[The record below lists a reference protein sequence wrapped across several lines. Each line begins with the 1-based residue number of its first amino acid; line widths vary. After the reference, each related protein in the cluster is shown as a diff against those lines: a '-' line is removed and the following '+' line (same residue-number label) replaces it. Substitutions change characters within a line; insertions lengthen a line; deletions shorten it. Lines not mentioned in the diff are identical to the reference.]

1 MSHGKRN
8 VKPLRKRENIL
19 PILPEDIESQIL
31 ELLEFVQDVAVAR
44 RVCKRWKRLV
54 DENSQLWRRLKG
66 LTLPKRLPSE
76 AEKWYRKAAQ
86 CGNREAVAL
95 LALLY
100 YYGYQSQDR
109 THVLSLPCIGNS
121 VAC

>member
-1 MSHGKRN
+1 MGW
-8 VKPLRKRENIL
+8 KPCRPYRKKENNL
-19 PILPEDIESQIL
+19 PVLPEDIESQIL

-44 RVCKRWKRLV
+44 MVCKRWKRLV

-86 CGNREAVAL
+86 CGNREALAL

-109 THVLSLPCIGNS
+109 TTVFSLPYIGNS